1 MRCILCLGV
10 CLMVSTYEARQPR
23 SEIHSIREVAENLYM
38 LGSDPAIPGMET
50 GGKTAGFVTA
60 IEVTL
65 VDTNLEGYGQEDRR
79 P

>member
-1 MRCILCLGV
+1 MSASWFRP
-10 CLMVSTYEARQPR
+10 TPK
-23 SEIHSIREVAENLYM
+23 SEIYSIREVAENLYM
-38 LGSDPAIPGMET
+38 LGSEPAIPGMQT
-50 GGKTAGFVTA
+50 RGKTAVFVTA